1 VFNKFS
7 AMAAAVEA
15 LASFSVI
22 AVFLVMIPQIILI

>member
-7 AMAAAVEA
+7 AMSAAVEA

-22 AVFLVMIPQIILI
+22 AVFFVMIPQIILL

>member
-1 VFNKFS
+1 MFNKFS

-22 AVFLVMIPQIILI
+22 AVFLVILPQIILL